1 MKKKLTFLI
10 IFVMIIV
17 SFLLIKLSFKPIYI
31 KTESVLPDN
40 EKMYLFTGLGADE
53 INEIIYSPIIKVQK
67 NGYKQILSKE
77 IKQDKNKVYV
87 KLKDNISKEIL
98 SSYLSI
104 GKEKD
109 WENQFKFLNIKGYEE
124 YLSGKEDIS
133 GIKILSNNEIEFSVY
148 NENDLLFLTIPN
160 INTKYKLTKF
170 SPEKEFEFKNGLKR
184 INIQNIN
191 NKTNTK
197 CIKYLSQKEN
207 QNDDVLYKYIGYIG
221 IKENNDEKRNKLKNI
236 LLGNS
241 ENVDYINY
249 ISDGSLESVEIF
261 NKINNICE
269 KNNIIINQTFA
280 RPEYIKEEIS
290 KGKNYVFYYNG
301 LETEIKNINANNLE
315 LIPNP
320 YHEYYKNQ

>member
-40 EKMYLFTGLGADE
+40 EEMYLFTGLGADE

-98 SSYLSI
+98 SSYLII
-104 GKEKD
+104 GKEKE
-109 WENQFKFLNIKGYEE
+109 WENRFKFFNIKGYEE
-124 YLSGKEDIS
+124 YISGSELID
-133 GIKILSNNEIEFSVY
+133 GIKILSENELEFSVY
-148 NENDLLFLTIPN
+148 NENDLLFLTIPILN
-160 INTKYKLTKF
+160 NKYKLIDFIPESKF
-170 SPEKEFEFKNGLKR
+170 TFKNGFKK
-184 INIQNIN
+184 IIIQNVDDN
-191 NKTNTK
+191 SNGG
-197 CIKYLSQKEN
+197 IKYLSQKEN

-249 ISDGSLESVEIF
+249 ISDGSFESVEIF
-261 NKINNICE
+261 TKINDICE
-269 KNNIIINQTFA
+269 KNNIVINQTFA
-280 RPEYIKEEIS
+280 SPEYIKEEIS

-301 LETEIKNINANNLE
+301 LETEIKNISRDNLE

>member
-1 MKKKLTFLI
+1 MKKQLTFLI
-10 IFVMIIV
+10 IFAILII
-17 SFLLIKLSFKPIYI
+17 SFLFIKLNFKPIYI

-53 INEIIYSPIIKVQK
+53 INEIIYSPIIKIQK
-67 NGYKQILSKE
+67 NGYKPILSKE
-77 IKQDKNKVYV
+77 IKINNNKIYV
-87 KLKDNISKEIL
+87 KLKDNISNEIL

-269 KNNIIINQTFA
+269 KNIIINQTFA
-280 RPEYIKEEIS
+280 SPEYIKEEIS

-301 LETEIKNINANNLE
+301 LETEIKNISRDNLE

>member
-1 MKKKLTFLI
+1 MKKQLTFLI
-10 IFVMIIV
+10 IFVILII
-17 SFLLIKLSFKPIYI
+17 SFLFIKLNFKPIYI

-53 INEIIYSPIIKVQK
+53 INEIIYSPIIKIQK
-67 NGYKQILSKE
+67 KGYKPILSKE
-77 IKQDKNKVYV
+77 IKINNNKIYV
-87 KLKDNISKEIL
+87 KLKDNISNEIL

-124 YLSGKEDIS
+124 YLNGKEDIS

-197 CIKYLSQKEN
+197 CIKYLSEKEN

-249 ISDGSLESVEIF
+249 ISDGSFESVEIF
-261 NKINNICE
+261 TKINDICE
-269 KNNIIINQTFA
+269 KNNIVINQTFA
-280 RPEYIKEEIS
+280 SPEYIKEEIS

-301 LETEIKNINANNLE
+301 LETEIKNISRDNLE